1 MRFNDNDLGFI
12 YPIDVLGE
20 QIILEA
26 LDINFYKKYFGG
38 LPLNKDKFRNGTD
51 GNPAVLVS
59 HCLQSPSLIFWISQ
73 RCPTMFGTDCCLDD
87 LNVWQV
93 TRIQATYLGIICIRF
108 NRKDTCLRKLSREPD

>member
-1 MRFNDNDLGFI
+1 MRFNNNNLGFI
-12 YPIDVLGE
+12 YPSDVFGE

-38 LPLNKDKFRNGTD
+38 LLLNKDNFRNGTD
-51 GNPAVLVS
+51 GDPAVLVS
-59 HCLQSPSLIFWISQ
+59 HCLHRPSLIFWISQ
-73 RCPTMFGTDCCLDD
+73 RYPTMFGTDCGLDD

-108 NRKDTCLRKLSREPD
+108 NRKNTCLRKLSREPD

>member
-1 MRFNDNDLGFI
+1 MRFNNNNLGFI
-12 YPIDVLGE
+12 YPIDAFGE

-38 LPLNKDKFRNGTD
+38 LLLNKDKFWNGTD

-59 HCLQSPSLIFWISQ
+59 HGLQSPSLIFWISQ

-87 LNVWQV
+87 LKDRKS
-93 TRIQATYLGIICIRF
+93 TRLNSSHVR
-108 NRKDTCLRKLSREPD
+108 